1 MFDPATGETHFL
13 SDLPALLLAAVD
25 GQPPDVAPLIERVAG
40 PVSLDGHAEAQVAAA
55 LIYLES
61 AELVE
66 SRPMST
72 D

>member
-25 GQPPDVAPLIERVAG
+25 AEPAEVATLIDRIAG
-40 PVSLDGHAEAQVAAA
+40 PVTLDGQAQAQVVAA
-55 LIYLES
+55 LIFLES

-66 SRPMST
+66 SRTIPAG
-72 D
+72 